1 MDREAILA
9 MQIRVMLFAILKDA
23 AGTSAV
29 VLELPEGATAGD
41 VRVPLIERYPL
52 LAQYI
57 PRVAFAVNQTYAS
70 IDAKLNGGDEV
81 ALIPPVS
88 GGGDVYAK

>member
-23 AGTSAV
+23 AGAGEV
-29 VLELPEGATAGD
+29 VVDVPDDAIAGD
-41 VRVPLIERYPL
+41 IRGPLIERHPT
-52 LAQYI
+52 LATYL
-57 PRVAFAVNQTYAS
+57 PRVAFAINQTYAS
-70 IDAKLNGGDEV
+70 IQTKLKPGDEV

-88 GGGDVYAK
+88 GGTSD